1 MSATKR
7 YYEDLVSIVTDSLY
21 HESLDMGEI
30 QYLTKMEIEDATW
43 DAITSDCLDIV
54 RDDLVER
61 FTNEM
66 DMPLTARAIATLNG
80 HLNAQ

>member
-43 DAITSDCLDIV
+43 DAITTDCLDIV
-54 RDDLVER
+54 RDDLIKR
-61 FTNEM
+61 FTDEM
-66 DMPLTARAIATLNG
+66 DMPLTARAIAALNG

>member
-43 DAITSDCLDIV
+43 DAIASDCLDIV

-66 DMPLTARAIATLNG
+66 DMPLTAKAIATLDR